1 MCSFIK
7 RSLPQISAA
16 GRIQYSE
23 GNRNLW
29 NTLWKTGMLFVSYL
43 PAQDTLKSNNILVM
57 SRKEQKHPKSC
68 KYYEVNLA

>member
-1 MCSFIK
+1 MHRFIK

-29 NTLWKTGMLFVSYL
+29 NTLWEAGMDCFMSSLYR
-43 PAQDTLKSNNILVM
+43 ILSV
-57 SRKEQKHPKSC
+57 E
-68 KYYEVNLA
+68 LGFL